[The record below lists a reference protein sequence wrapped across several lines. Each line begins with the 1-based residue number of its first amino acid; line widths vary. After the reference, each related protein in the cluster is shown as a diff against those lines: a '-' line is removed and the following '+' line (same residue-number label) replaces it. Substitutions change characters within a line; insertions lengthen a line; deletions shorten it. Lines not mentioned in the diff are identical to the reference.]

1 MTNKEIK
8 KAWHDLNTKYYGDK
22 CRSIE
27 NLLQPRSKKDE
38 KLEEELWCREMINS
52 CLIYW
57 RSRDYFFEKYG
68 WKYIEKLGIR
78 RVNKIFK
85 EQEEDIKKSMVKCSV
100 YEDSEGVT
108 YNSIKW
114 WDE

>member
-1 MTNKEIK
+1 MTGKQIK
-8 KAWHDLNTKYYGDK
+8 NAWHDLNVKYYGDK

-52 CLIYW
+52 CLIYG

-68 WKYIEKLGIR
+68 
-78 RVNKIFK
+78 
-85 EQEEDIKKSMVKCSV
+85 
-100 YEDSEGVT
+100 
-108 YNSIKW
+108 
-114 WDE
+114 